1 MKFSIIIP
9 AYNVADYLENCVESI
24 LKQTYDNYEVII
36 VNDGS
41 TDETGKIADDLSL
54 QFKQINVIHQSNGG
68 ASKARNTGMK
78 EVVGDYILFLDG
90 DDFWSDIYFLDQV
103 ASELNKQLVD
113 VVIFGYSYYYDNEI
127 KEIPVSRLNDLI
139 EATNFGLFN
148 GPNWNKCISK
158 E

>member
-54 QFKQINVIHQSNGG
+54 QRCV
-68 ASKARNTGMK
+68 
-78 EVVGDYILFLDG
+78 
-90 DDFWSDIYFLDQV
+90 
-103 ASELNKQLVD
+103 
-113 VVIFGYSYYYDNEI
+113 
-127 KEIPVSRLNDLI
+127 
-139 EATNFGLFN
+139 
-148 GPNWNKCISK
+148 
-158 E
+158 

>member
-54 QFKQINVIHQSNGG
+54 QFK
-68 ASKARNTGMK
+68 
-78 EVVGDYILFLDG
+78 
-90 DDFWSDIYFLDQV
+90 
-103 ASELNKQLVD
+103 
-113 VVIFGYSYYYDNEI
+113 
-127 KEIPVSRLNDLI
+127 
-139 EATNFGLFN
+139 TN
-148 GPNWNKCISK
+148 
-158 E
+158 